1 MDISNRVD
9 HMDEELQ
16 LLKNE
21 IKQVLLEIQ
30 EHVLNIQNPFSGGG
44 VGSLGNF
51 ATSEPAPAEPVFTE
65 PLIPEPEPELPTP
78 APAPVATEVSVT
90 TQTETVAPVAAP
102 VAPPVAAPAAAPVAP
117 AADFVPSTPAP
128 TPAGPAYT
136 GPAFVPPPVPP
147 VMPSMPFMPPSGGF
161 GGAGL
166 GGPMPDQGD
175 HDRQRARDLERE
187 LDREI
192 DKNRDRER
200 ELDRSSDRDRDKDH
214 EPVQDRDRTGDQGE
228 RRDRPFDTGFPDD
241 NVHGE
246 GSYDEDDTAASLA
259 GDRVDPSDSRRD
271 FADVVASLE
280 DELGMPGLP
289 PADSARKA
297 SGGDKQQSP
306 ESDYQDGGSLGPPG
320 MVFSL
325 PGLNIDGKAVD
336 LLTTAGLIQ
345 WAYSVLAKVGSENL
359 FSLLELSALTGRIP
373 EETRDI
379 LLSVMPIFEMGGLAE
394 NVTVKDIIATL
405 AELDGFMGNIS
416 PEDTRLL
423 PFLLQEE
430 MDVFP
435 LIRPR

>member
-1 MDISNRVD
+1 MDINSRVD

-44 VGSLGNF
+44 VASLGNF

-65 PLIPEPEPELPTP
+65 PLIPEPEPELPAP
-78 APAPVATEVSVT
+78 APAPAATEVSIT
-90 TQTETVAPVAAP
+90 TQTETVAPVAVPVAPLLAPAAAP
-102 VAPPVAAPAAAPVAP
+102 VAAPVAAPAAAPVAP
-117 AADFVPSTPAP
+117 AA
-128 TPAGPAYT
+128 PAGPVYT
-136 GPAFVPPPVPP
+136 GGGAPAGGMGGYSGPAFVPPSA
-147 VMPSMPFMPPSGGF
+147 PSMPFVPPGAGF
-161 GGAGL
+161 GGPGL
-166 GGPMPDQGD
+166 GPTQSDFD
-175 HDRQRARDLERE
+175 
-187 LDREI
+187 
-192 DKNRDRER
+192 
-200 ELDRSSDRDRDKDH
+200 DRDRDRIR
-214 EPVQDRDRTGDQGE
+214 ELERDRDRDRVRELERKMDQKE
-228 RRDRPFDTGFPDD
+228 DRD
-241 NVHGE
+241 
-246 GSYDEDDTAASLA
+246 LA
-259 GDRVDPSDSRRD
+259 GDGQDTPVHAGFPENDTLDETDSDATFVLDDGGQSDSSRD
-271 FADVVASLE
+271 FADVIAGLE
-280 DELGMPGLP
+280 DEVGMPGLP
-289 PADSARKA
+289 PSAASPKA
-297 SGGDKQQSP
+297 SGGATPQTS
-306 ESDYQDGGSLGPPG
+306 ESDSQDGGSLGPPG

-345 WAYSVLAKVGSENL
+345 WAYSVLAKVGSENM